1 MAAEG
6 RPPLWRRPKAASFA
20 LALNKAHALAL
31 NTAHVLRLNKAD
43 VLALN
48 KAHVWRLNNKICP
61 GISVES
67 SVISVS
73 CKSFVSKTRS
83 SRSAEVIVKTM
94 RLAPTG
100 KNTKSVFQNMC
111 SSVESGLGGAGA
123 CTGAPRPSPS
133 PQPAHNTKVSREV
146 ASSQVMRIAARSAFL
161 ELVAEVTAA
170 AVATEVVSR
179 SAART
184 PPSTRT
190 GGQDDGS
197 LNKLPQIML
206 Y

>member
-1 MAAEG
+1 MD
-6 RPPLWRRPKAASFA
+6 SFV
-20 LALNKAHALAL
+20 LALSKAHVLAL

-48 KAHVWRLNNKICP
+48 KAHVLRLNNKICP

-73 CKSFVSKTRS
+73 CKSLVSKLGHL
-83 SRSAEVIVKTM
+83 EVQKSLSKQRVWH
-94 RLAPTG
+94 RLAKTR
-100 KNTKSVFQNMC
+100 KEVFQNMRVFF
-111 SSVESGLGGAGA
+111 SFESGLGGTGA

-161 ELVAEVTAA
+161 ELVAEVTEVTAA
-170 AVATEVVSR
+170 PEAPEVVAS
-179 SAART
+179 SAAQGL
-184 PPSTRT
+184 PSTRA
-190 GGQDDGS
+190 GGQDDVS
-197 LNKLPQIML
+197 
-206 Y
+206 